1 MMGERMMNALMCQ
14 MLYQVTDYTGCIL
27 GNNSYSGVTKRLFW
41 GDQRDG
47 EYLTH
52 APKKKKNPVR

>member
-41 GDQRDG
+41 GATKRWG
-47 EYLTH
+47 ILIPCT
-52 APKKKKNPVR
+52 KKKKKPVR